1 MSVQLILFPQNYQG
15 QYNSTSIPYFNEYV
29 SDYSFNIGTL
39 GTGFS
44 GSMLSFSDFLASGL
58 LPAPTN
64 VWQQYNSTGVIG
76 VADAATITNGKVI
89 IDCANSSPASLSGI
103 YQLISNL
110 SIGASYE
117 LKIQRLAGTT
127 GLSSIG
133 HNTAITIGGTTYH
146 PILHAGLPA
155 SIGTHTF
162 TFTATQTEQILIIN
176 YVNDD
181 NSNLEIGEVSI
192 KESAGSA
199 PTTTV
204 FRDGQVICDLYDESN
219 LPLSLSVDDFKN
231 VHEKKQSF
239 SKPFKLPATKR
250 NNQIFS
256 SLYDI
261 TKSVE
266 SDVYSFNPYKKT
278 KCILKEDGYIIFDGH
293 LKLIDIIEKEGEIS
307 YNVNLYSDTITL
319 SETLKEKK
327 FKHIDFSELDHD
339 YNKSNIKASHFDNDG
354 VTLTNSLS
362 TDSFAYKASLGTGKT
377 DVIKYPFC
385 KWNGESYRDE
395 VYSLTL
401 GQLVPYIYLPRLEDA
416 FRPFINC
423 KYLLDKIIHDAGF
436 TFNSDFLESNDFTR
450 LFMDFNWGAGV
461 SPLLFNDT
469 MKISTSSYTIAAGFN
484 NIRYDTGQIPPHYN
498 TSTKVFTADQDN
510 LTFSGQFSV
519 VINHTGGADE
529 VVKLRWIHKDS
540 SGTEIDS
547 ETATFTITDTGFPE
561 LKHKNLDVTLNN
573 TDTLELQV
581 FVASSASNLEI
592 LDDFF
597 FSNIGITYTSDA
609 VIETSS
615 DVSFLDALNINRGEL
630 GQWDFVSG
638 LFKLFN
644 LMAIQDKDNPS
655 NLIIEPYTDVFITAS
670 SQYITHNTHDWTD
683 KTDASEMKLTPLK
696 LQKKIEFN
704 FAKEEKDY
712 ATQLYETTTGYKYG
726 SRISDASVYNL
737 LEGETKIEATA
748 FAATF
753 IKPIFENWDEMII
766 PVIYTETESGEF
778 QGFENKPRILYNVGR
793 YTMANPYFYRFPSQA
808 GEAAQYEQSF
818 GQFSHFSE
826 IPTTSNTKDYNFET
840 QQIITSVG
848 SVVPVDNLYN
858 TYWAPYYDELY
869 NPDTRQVNLK
879 VYLTP
884 SEIANFNFYDKVRI
898 KNSLFRVNKIEY
910 KPYELSSVELILIG

>member
-1 MSVQLILFPQNYQG
+1 MSVQLILYPQNYQG
-15 QYNSTSIPYFNEYV
+15 QFNTITIPYFVEFV

-44 GSMLSFSDFLASGL
+44 GSMISLQDFFASGL
-58 LPAPTN
+58 LTAPTN
-64 VWQQYNSTGVIG
+64 VWQQYNSTGVVG
-76 VADAATITNGKVI
+76 VADPATITNGKVI
-89 IDCANSSPASLSGI
+89 IDCANSGTASLSGI

-110 SIGASYE
+110 SIGATYE
-117 LKIQRLAGTT
+117 LKVQRLAGTT
-127 GLSSIG
+127 GLSTIG
-133 HNTAITIGGTTYH
+133 HNAPITIGGTTYH
-146 PILHAGLPA
+146 PILNQGLPA
-155 SIGTHTF
+155 SVGTHTF
-162 TFTATQTEQILIIN
+162 QFTATHFDQLLLIN
-176 YVNDD
+176 YINND

-192 KESAGSA
+192 KKITGAI
-199 PTTTV
+199 PTTAV
-204 FRDGQVICDLYDESN
+204 FKDGQVICDLYDESN
-219 LPLSLSVDDFKN
+219 LPLSLAIDDFKN

-239 SKPFKLPATKR
+239 SAPFKLPATKR
-250 NNQIFS
+250 NNKIFT
-256 SLYDI
+256 SLFDV
-261 TKSVE
+261 TKSVQ
-266 SDVYSFNPYKKT
+266 SDAYSFNPYRKT

-293 LKLIDIIEKEGEIS
+293 LRLIDIINKEGEIS
-307 YNVNLYSDTITL
+307 YNVNLYSETITL

-339 YNKSNIKASHFDNDG
+339 YNKTNIKASHFDTDG
-354 VTLTNSLS
+354 VTLTNFLS

-385 KWNGESYRDE
+385 KWNGESYNTINL
-395 VYSLTL
+395 STL
-401 GQLVPYIYLPRLEDA
+401 DPYIHLPRLEDA

-423 KYLLDKIIHDAGF
+423 KYLLDKIMHDAGF

-469 MKISTSSYTIAAGFN
+469 MKISTSSSTVAAGFN
-484 NIRYDTGQIPPHYN
+484 NIAYDTGQIPPHYD

-519 VINHTGGADE
+519 VLNHTGGADE

-547 ETATFTITDTGFPE
+547 EIATFTITDSTYPV
-561 LKHKNLDVTLNN
+561 LKQKSLDVTLNN
-573 TDTLELQV
+573 TDTLELQI
-581 FVASSASNLEI
+581 FSASSASNIEI
-592 LDDFF
+592 LNTYVFPVQF
-597 FSNIGITYTSDA
+597 NITYRSKA

-615 DVSFLDALNINRGEL
+615 DVSFLDALMINRGEL

-638 LFKLFN
+638 LFKMFN
-644 LMAIQDKDNPS
+644 LMALQDKDNPS
-655 NLIIEPYTDVFITAS
+655 NLIIEPYTDVFITGN
-670 SQYITHNTHDWTD
+670 SQYITHKTHDWTD

-704 FAKEEKDY
+704 FVKEEKDY

-726 SRISDASVYNL
+726 SRINDASIYNL
-737 LEGETKIEATA
+737 LEGETKIELP
-748 FAATF
+748 FASTF

-766 PVIYTETESGEF
+766 PVIYTEKESGEF
-778 QGFENKPRILYNVGR
+778 EGFENKPRILYNVGR
-793 YTMANPYFYRFPSQA
+793 YTMASPYKYRFPSQA
-808 GEAAQYEQSF
+808 GESLEYHDSF

-840 QQIITSVG
+840 QQILTSVG

-898 KNSLFRVNKIEY
+898 KNRLFRVNKIEY